1 MLDFTTTPVWRM
13 YSSFE
18 QSLTETCQHVD
29 CCEGVR
35 RIIVPECERR
45 CERLGLSEAEA
56 FEGAR
61 GEGHLGTKSVDGES
75 REVEKVG
82 GGGGEGE
89 GEGFWERW
97 DAEGEEGRERSP
109 ADDAIHGDEEKNEWE
124 FSDKHAV
131 N

>member
-1 MLDFTTTPVWRM
+1 MRAAGAQR
-13 YSSFE
+13 SG
-18 QSLTETCQHVD
+18 SLR
-29 CCEGVR
+29 GRPGR
-35 RIIVPECERR
+35 RTLGNQKCRR
-45 CERLGLSEAEA
+45 
-56 FEGAR
+56 
-61 GEGHLGTKSVDGES
+61 GES